1 MSVTSQR
8 LVAALGKV
16 ASDPEV
22 KALLTDLG
30 LDAEAPPIE
39 DDASSD
45 VEVTEHGV
53 ALFFRIAHHLR
64 KIPSLSS
71 LAPATPVFSDV
82 KFSCYGYDGGPG
94 FAGALPHGLSF
105 SDTRSAVRERL
116 GPPSWS
122 SPVVA
127 NDRWNEGDRYLTIAF
142 DPVEDSIMEVAC
154 GLDWML

>member
-1 MSVTSQR
+1 VSTTSQR
-8 LVAALGKV
+8 LVAALGKT

-30 LDAEAPPIE
+30 LDEAPPIE
-39 DDASSD
+39 DDVSSD
-45 VEVTEHGV
+45 VEVTQHGV
-53 ALFFRIAHHLR
+53 ALFFRTAHHLR
-64 KIPSLSS
+64 KIASLSS

-82 KFSCYGYDGGPG
+82 KFSCYGYGGGPG
-94 FAGALPHGLSF
+94 FADPLPHGLSF

-122 SPVVA
+122 SPVVE

-142 DPVEDSIMEVAC
+142 DENSILEVAC